1 MPTDYCLLSD
11 LLTAWFGKEI
21 VGSSAILPTRRLW
34 EEVPRTGLALHSGLL
49 SFFFVLRLHKKEWP
63 HECYQVPFPGN
74 CRCLLSI
81 FFFFSLLLL
90 LWSSF
95 KNGNSDPAQADDER
109 RRIWPLLAELIA
121 NPVTLKMYLD
131 YYVLHSETVTVL

>member
-49 SFFFVLRLHKKEWP
+49 SFFSYCVSIKKNGPTNATKCRSPEIVAA
-63 HECYQVPFPGN
+63 CY
-74 CRCLLSI
+74 R
-81 FFFFSLLLL
+81 FFFSLLLL

-95 KNGNSDPAQADDER
+95 KNGNSNPAQADDER